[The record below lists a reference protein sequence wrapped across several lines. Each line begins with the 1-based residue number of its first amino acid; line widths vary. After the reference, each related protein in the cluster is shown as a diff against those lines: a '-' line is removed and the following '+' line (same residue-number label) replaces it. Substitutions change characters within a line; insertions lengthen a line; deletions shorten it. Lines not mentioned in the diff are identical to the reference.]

1 MANLKSYD
9 DMTLEELYAQ
19 RSLAISEY
27 YKSSGKYREIYKLMY
42 EEISNVIKLRLKG
55 GSKNE

>member
-1 MANLKSYD
+1 MAKLKSYD
-9 DMTLEELYAQ
+9 EMTLEELYAQ

-55 GSKNE
+55 VSKDE

>member
-1 MANLKSYD
+1 MAKLKSYD